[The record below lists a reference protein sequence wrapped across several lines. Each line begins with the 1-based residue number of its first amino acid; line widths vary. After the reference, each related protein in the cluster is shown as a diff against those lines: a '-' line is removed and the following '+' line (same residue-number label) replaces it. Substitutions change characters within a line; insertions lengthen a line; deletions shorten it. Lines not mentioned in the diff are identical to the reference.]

1 MLRPPPRSTRTD
13 TLFPSPTLF
22 RSAAACLVVAED
34 RLNELNLEPAAWL
47 VGWAAAGCDP
57 ARMGIGPVPA
67 VQRLFARTG
76 LGWDDIDLIELNEAF
91 APQVLA
97 VLKAWGW
104 SADDSRHE
112 RPTVNGSGIYLG
124 HQLGRASG
132 RVRVCQYV

>member
-91 APQVLA
+91 ARSEEHTSELQSLMRISYA
-97 VLKAWGW
+97 VFCLKKKHK
-104 SADDSRHE
+104 DD
-112 RPTVNGSGIYLG
+112 
-124 HQLGRASG
+124 
-132 RVRVCQYV
+132 